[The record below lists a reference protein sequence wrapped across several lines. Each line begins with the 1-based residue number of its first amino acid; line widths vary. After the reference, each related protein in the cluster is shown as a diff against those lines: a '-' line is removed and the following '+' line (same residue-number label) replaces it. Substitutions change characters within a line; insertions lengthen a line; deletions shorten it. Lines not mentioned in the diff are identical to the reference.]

1 MHIKKIIFNIIFL
14 FLSTNSVL
22 AQLTNESI
30 QNQYY
35 FDIGIEYGVDAGLGG
50 NFGFTVMNVD
60 RGSISHGSISILY
73 RDDGIDAWG
82 DLYETIGERQFSE
95 DIIDTGFQFITVN
108 GLIGLKITRGLHIL
122 GSIGYRE
129 ASFVQKRRDE
139 TTILGRNGRY
149 HTSYKDTDKSG
160 IGAGAGLKF
169 FIPLEN
175 GKFFTPS
182 VHASTLTSLSISL
195 GIAF

>member
-1 MHIKKIIFNIIFL
+1 MNTSKIIVSIFL
-14 FLSTNSVL
+14 SFTFPSITN
-22 AQLTNESI
+22 AQYLNSQI
-30 QNQYY
+30 QTEYY
-35 FDIGIEYGVDAGLGG
+35 FDIGIEYGVDAGFGG
-50 NFGFTVMNVD
+50 NFGFTVLNVD
-60 RGSISHGSISILY
+60 KGSISHGSISILY
-73 RDDGIDAWG
+73 RGDGIDAWG

-129 ASFVQKRRDE
+129 ASFIQKRRDE

-160 IGAGAGLKF
+160 IGAGVGLKF
-169 FIPLEN
+169 FIPLDN
-175 GKFFTPS
+175 GKLFTPS
-182 VHASTLTSLSISL
+182 VHTSTLTSFSISI